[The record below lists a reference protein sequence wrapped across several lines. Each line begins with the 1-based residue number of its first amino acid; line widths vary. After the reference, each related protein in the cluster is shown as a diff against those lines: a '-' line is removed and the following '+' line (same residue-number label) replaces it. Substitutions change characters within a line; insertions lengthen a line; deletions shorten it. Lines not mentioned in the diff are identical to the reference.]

1 MSNNPKETNDFI
13 NDVAKAWEEV
23 AKDESF
29 ADMTLAQFKAKVKPS
44 LDYRAEIETLERQ
57 LTAARRN
64 RDLVDE
70 ASNTE
75 CQLVVNG
82 IKSHR
87 DYGEN
92 SALYKTMGY
101 VPKDERR
108 SGLVRPSSLE
118 QPAAKAA

>member
-13 NDVAKAWEEV
+13 NDVTKAWEEV

-29 ADMTLAQFKAKVKPS
+29 ADMSLAQFKAKVKPS

-64 RDLVDE
+64 RDLVDV

>member
-13 NDVAKAWEEV
+13 NDVTKAWEEV

-44 LDYRAEIETLERQ
+44 LDYRTEIETLERQ

-87 DYGEN
+87 EYGEN

>member
-1 MSNNPKETNDFI
+1 MNNPKQTNDFI
-13 NDVAKAWEEV
+13 NNVAKAWEEV
-23 AKDESF
+23 AKDETF
-29 ADMTLAQFKAKVKPS
+29 AGMTLAQFKAKVKPS
-44 LDYRAEIETLERQ
+44 LDYRTELETLERQ

-64 RDLVDE
+64 RDLADAV
-70 ASNTE
+70 SNTE
-75 CQLVVNG
+75 CLIVVDG
-82 IKSHR
+82 VKIHR
-87 DYGEN
+87 EYGEN

>member
-108 SGLVRPSSLE
+108 SGLVRPSNLE

>member
-1 MSNNPKETNDFI
+1 M
-13 NDVAKAWEEV
+13 
-23 AKDESF
+23 
-29 ADMTLAQFKAKVKPS
+29 KPS

-118 QPAAKAA
+118 QPAQI

>member
-1 MSNNPKETNDFI
+1 M
-13 NDVAKAWEEV
+13 
-23 AKDESF
+23 
-29 ADMTLAQFKAKVKPS
+29 KPS
-44 LDYRAEIETLERQ
+44 LDYRTEIETLERQ

-108 SGLVRPSSLE
+108 SGLVRPSNLE
-118 QPAAKAA
+118 QAAAKAA